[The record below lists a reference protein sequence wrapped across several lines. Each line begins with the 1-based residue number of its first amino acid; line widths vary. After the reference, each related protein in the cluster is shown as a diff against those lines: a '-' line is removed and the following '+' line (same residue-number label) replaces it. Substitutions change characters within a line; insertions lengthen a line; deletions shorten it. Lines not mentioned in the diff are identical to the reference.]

1 VTADESDEH
10 RQAVR
15 EARIKHATLRYNTL
29 RLAIFVIALAL
40 LWLVRV
46 RGLLLVALA
55 LLISGLASYVFLR
68 GQRELMLAQI
78 SGGLERRRA
87 KAAIRDAREDHLQ
100 PDELEEHELEQ
111 GPSQLTQSQSSHDA
125 DR

>member
-1 VTADESDEH
+1 VSADLPSAEGPDEH
-10 RQAVR
+10 ADAVRQA
-15 EARIKHATLRYNTL
+15 RIRHATLRYNTL

-46 RGLLLVALA
+46 KGVLLVALA

-78 SGGLERRRA
+78 AGGLERRRA
-87 KAAIRDAREDHLQ
+87 KASVREAREDHLQ
-100 PDELEEHELEQ
+100 LDQ
-111 GPSQLTQSQSSHDA
+111 A
-125 DR
+125 DPESDR